1 MKSRSLPYVVALLA
15 AAAVLAAVWVVDRL
29 EQERFREASRASV
42 VRALSTVRGRL
53 EGSLNARL
61 FLTRGL
67 VGHVLTHP
75 GIDER
80 EFQALAKVLL
90 AGQSAIRSIELAK
103 NTVVTHIYPVEGNEK
118 ARGLRLLDL
127 PDQRA
132 AVQRALDTRNTVVA
146 GPVDLVEGGVAFV
159 SRTPI
164 YLTPPGGPPASG
176 RYWGLATILVDKNF
190 LLEEAGL
197 FDDSAGLQ
205 YGLRGKD
212 GLGTQGEI
220 FFGNLALFESHPV
233 VLDVY
238 LPNGSWQLAAIPVG
252 GWAAVSPQ
260 VWPVRVGGAFFA
272 LLAAGLAYMVTLYQ
286 MRGQEREKALREAY
300 EEVDRRVQERTAEL
314 SDSEERF
321 RRVLET
327 APDGMLL
334 VRPDGTI
341 ALANEQMEKLFG
353 YSSEELIGQ
362 GVEMLALEGFR
373 TEQVQRRRDDF
384 GDSCVRPRGSG
395 LELYGR
401 RKDGSEVPVE
411 IRLSPL
417 ETQEGVLVCA
427 AIRDITE
434 RKRAEEALRESEDH
448 FRRLAETTKAVP
460 WEADAET
467 WQFTYVGPQAVT
479 VLGYPLDQWYEKD
492 FWVAQ
497 IHPDD
502 REFAID
508 FCKQSS
514 SRLKHFEFEYRMVAK
529 DGRIVWIHDIVSVE
543 SVDGAP
549 KTLRGF
555 MIDITERRRGEEAL
569 EKQRAFLR
577 QVIDVDPNFI
587 FAKDRE
593 GRFTLVNQA
602 MADVYGTTVEDLLG
616 KTDADFNPNV
626 DEVEFFRRMDLD
638 VMDTLQGRFIPEERV
653 TDAQGKVRW
662 LQTVKRPMIG
672 KDGTANQ
679 VLGSATDITQR
690 KRAEETLQKRTEQAI
705 RYQAVLLE
713 LAQMDNPDLL
723 AAQKR
728 ITEEDAKT
736 LGVERVSI
744 WLFNEDRSAIA
755 CQDLYRLSQNT
766 HEKGLTLQARQ
777 YPRYFHALE
786 ESRTV
791 AANDAQSDP
800 RTNEFTEGYL
810 RPFEITSMMDVPV
823 WLHGK
828 VVGIVCHEHTGPIRE
843 WKPEE
848 QEFAA
853 SIADLVSLTLEAAER
868 KRTEEAL
875 RDLTGRLIGAQ
886 EEERRRLARELHD
899 DLTQRLAVVAIE
911 AGKVEQQLQGGA
923 EPVLEG
929 LRRMKQEMIELSA
942 VVHGISR
949 QLHPSIL
956 DDLGLVNAIEAECV
970 NFSQREGIQV
980 KFTSKNVPATLP
992 RDLAL
997 CLYRIAQ
1004 ESLRNIAK
1012 HAKTDKA
1019 VVTLAGTDGGILL
1032 SVRDYGMGFDPARV
1046 RGNGGLGLISMAER
1060 VRLIQG
1066 DLSVESRPGQGTRIE
1081 VRVPLVGGDE

>member
-1 MKSRSLPYVVALLA
+1 MQSRSLPYVMALVVA
-15 AAAVLAAVWVVDRL
+15 AAALVPVWVVDRF

-67 VGHVLTHP
+67 VGHVSTHP

-220 FFGNLALFESHPV
+220 FFGNSALFESHPV

-238 LPNGSWQLAAIPVG
+238 LPNGSWQLAAVPVG
-252 GWAAVSPQ
+252 GWAALSPQ

-286 MRGQEREKALREAY
+286 MRGEEREKVLREAY
-300 EEVDRRVQERTAEL
+300 EEVERRVQERTTEL
-314 SDSEERF
+314 SDTEERF

-327 APDGMLL
+327 APDGIVL
-334 VRPDGTI
+334 VRADGTI
-341 ALANEQMEKLFG
+341 ALANEQVEKLFG
-353 YSSEELIGQ
+353 YGREELVGH
-362 GVEMLALEGFR
+362 GMEMLALEGFR
-373 TEQVQRRRDDF
+373 REQVRRRRDEF
-384 GDSCVRPRGSG
+384 GDSRDRLRGSG

-417 ETQEGVLVCA
+417 EAPEGVLVCA
-427 AIRDITE
+427 AIRDVTE
-434 RKRAEEALRESEDH
+434 RKRAEE
-448 FRRLAETTKAVP
+448 
-460 WEADAET
+460 
-467 WQFTYVGPQAVT
+467 
-479 VLGYPLDQWYEKD
+479 
-492 FWVAQ
+492 
-497 IHPDD
+497 
-502 REFAID
+502 
-508 FCKQSS
+508 
-514 SRLKHFEFEYRMVAK
+514 
-529 DGRIVWIHDIVSVE
+529 
-543 SVDGAP
+543 
-549 KTLRGF
+549 TLR
-555 MIDITERRRGEEAL
+555 
-569 EKQRAFLR
+569 
-577 QVIDVDPNFI
+577 
-587 FAKDRE
+587 
-593 GRFTLVNQA
+593 
-602 MADVYGTTVEDLLG
+602 
-616 KTDADFNPNV
+616 
-626 DEVEFFRRMDLD
+626 
-638 VMDTLQGRFIPEERV
+638 
-653 TDAQGKVRW
+653 
-662 LQTVKRPMIG
+662 
-672 KDGTANQ
+672 
-679 VLGSATDITQR
+679 
-690 KRAEETLQKRTEQAI
+690 KRTEQII
-705 RYQAVLLE
+705 RHQDVLLK
-713 LAQMDNPDLL
+713 LARMDNSDLL

-744 WLFNEDRSAIA
+744 WLFNEDRSGIA
-755 CQDLYRLSQNT
+755 CQDLYRLSRNA

-786 ESRTV
+786 ENRAV

-810 RPFEITSMMDVPV
+810 KHFEITSMMDVPV

-911 AGKVEQQLQGGA
+911 AGKLEQQLQGGS
-923 EPVLEG
+923 EPVLER
-929 LRRMKQEMIELSA
+929 LRRMKEQMIELSA

-956 DDLGLVNAIEAECV
+956 DDLGLVNAIEAECM

-1046 RGNGGLGLISMAER
+1046 RENGGLGLISMAER

-1081 VRVPLVGGDE
+1081 VRVPLVGGDG

>member
-1 MKSRSLPYVVALLA
+1 
-15 AAAVLAAVWVVDRL
+15 
-29 EQERFREASRASV
+29 
-42 VRALSTVRGRL
+42 
-53 EGSLNARL
+53 
-61 FLTRGL
+61 
-67 VGHVLTHP
+67 
-75 GIDER
+75 
-80 EFQALAKVLL
+80 
-90 AGQSAIRSIELAK
+90 
-103 NTVVTHIYPVEGNEK
+103 
-118 ARGLRLLDL
+118 
-127 PDQRA
+127 
-132 AVQRALDTRNTVVA
+132 
-146 GPVDLVEGGVAFV
+146 
-159 SRTPI
+159 
-164 YLTPPGGPPASG
+164 
-176 RYWGLATILVDKNF
+176 
-190 LLEEAGL
+190 
-197 FDDSAGLQ
+197 
-205 YGLRGKD
+205 
-212 GLGTQGEI
+212 
-220 FFGNLALFESHPV
+220 
-233 VLDVY
+233 
-238 LPNGSWQLAAIPVG
+238 
-252 GWAAVSPQ
+252 
-260 VWPVRVGGAFFA
+260 
-272 LLAAGLAYMVTLYQ
+272 
-286 MRGQEREKALREAY
+286 
-300 EEVDRRVQERTAEL
+300 
-314 SDSEERF
+314 
-321 RRVLET
+321 
-327 APDGMLL
+327 
-334 VRPDGTI
+334 
-341 ALANEQMEKLFG
+341 
-353 YSSEELIGQ
+353 
-362 GVEMLALEGFR
+362 
-373 TEQVQRRRDDF
+373 
-384 GDSCVRPRGSG
+384 
-395 LELYGR
+395 
-401 RKDGSEVPVE
+401 
-411 IRLSPL
+411 
-417 ETQEGVLVCA
+417 
-427 AIRDITE
+427 
-434 RKRAEEALRESEDH
+434 
-448 FRRLAETTKAVP
+448 
-460 WEADAET
+460 
-467 WQFTYVGPQAVT
+467 
-479 VLGYPLDQWYEKD
+479 
-492 FWVAQ
+492 
-497 IHPDD
+497 
-502 REFAID
+502 
-508 FCKQSS
+508 
-514 SRLKHFEFEYRMVAK
+514 MVAK
-529 DGRIVWIHDIVSVE
+529 DGCVVWIHDIVSVE

-555 MIDITERRRGEEAL
+555 MIDITERRRGEKAL

-755 CQDLYRLSQNT
+755 CQDLYRLSRNA

-843 WKPEE
+843 WKPQE

-899 DLTQRLAVVAIE
+899 DLTQRLAVLAIDV
-911 AGKVEQQLQGGA
+911 GKLEQ
-923 EPVLEG
+923 VLEFSPG
-929 LRRMKQEMIELSA
+929 PELERLHRVREQVVKLSA
-942 VVHGISR
+942 DIHRLSR

>member
-1 MKSRSLPYVVALLA
+1 MAHIHPDDREWAVEFCKRSSSSMKDYEFEYRMISADGRI
-15 AAAVLAAVWVVDRL
+15 VWLHDIV
-29 EQERFREASRASV
+29 SV
-42 VRALSTVRGRL
+42 
-53 EGSLNARL
+53 E
-61 FLTRGL
+61 
-67 VGHVLTHP
+67 
-75 GIDER
+75 
-80 EFQALAKVLL
+80 
-90 AGQSAIRSIELAK
+90 SINGAPK
-103 NTVVTHIYPVEGNEK
+103 T
-118 ARGLRLLDL
+118 
-127 PDQRA
+127 
-132 AVQRALDTRNTVVA
+132 
-146 GPVDLVEGGVAFV
+146 
-159 SRTPI
+159 
-164 YLTPPGGPPASG
+164 
-176 RYWGLATILVDKNF
+176 
-190 LLEEAGL
+190 
-197 FDDSAGLQ
+197 
-205 YGLRGKD
+205 LRGFMMDITGRK
-212 GLGTQGEI
+212 Q
-220 FFGNLALFESHPV
+220 A
-233 VLDVY
+233 
-238 LPNGSWQLAAIPVG
+238 
-252 GWAAVSPQ
+252 
-260 VWPVRVGGAFFA
+260 
-272 LLAAGLAYMVTLYQ
+272 
-286 MRGQEREKALREAY
+286 
-300 EEVDRRVQERTAEL
+300 EEDLQR
-314 SDSEERF
+314 SEERF

-327 APDGMLL
+327 APDGMVL

-341 ALANEQMEKLFG
+341 ALANEQMGKLFG
-353 YSSEELIGQ
+353 YRSEELVGQ
-362 GVEMLALEGFR
+362 GIEMLALEGFR
-373 TEQVQRRRDDF
+373 AEQAQQRRNDF
-384 GDSCVRPRGSG
+384 GDSRVRPRGAG

-479 VLGYPLDQWYEKD
+479 VLGYPVEQWYDKY

-502 REFAID
+502 QEFAID

-543 SVDGAP
+543 SVGGAP

-555 MIDITERRRGEEAL
+555 MI
-569 EKQRAFLR
+569 
-577 QVIDVDPNFI
+577 
-587 FAKDRE
+587 
-593 GRFTLVNQA
+593 
-602 MADVYGTTVEDLLG
+602 
-616 KTDADFNPNV
+616 
-626 DEVEFFRRMDLD
+626 
-638 VMDTLQGRFIPEERV
+638 
-653 TDAQGKVRW
+653 
-662 LQTVKRPMIG
+662 
-672 KDGTANQ
+672 
-679 VLGSATDITQR
+679 DITQR

-755 CQDLYRLSQNT
+755 CQDLYRLSRNT

-899 DLTQRLAVVAIE
+899 DLTQRLAVLAIDV
-911 AGKVEQQLQGGA
+911 GKLEQ
-923 EPVLEG
+923 VLEFSPG
-929 LRRMKQEMIELSA
+929 PELERLHRVREQVVKLSA
-942 VVHGISR
+942 DIHRLSR

-1004 ESLRNIAK
+1004 EGLRNIAK

-1081 VRVPLVGGDE
+1081 VRVPLTGGQT